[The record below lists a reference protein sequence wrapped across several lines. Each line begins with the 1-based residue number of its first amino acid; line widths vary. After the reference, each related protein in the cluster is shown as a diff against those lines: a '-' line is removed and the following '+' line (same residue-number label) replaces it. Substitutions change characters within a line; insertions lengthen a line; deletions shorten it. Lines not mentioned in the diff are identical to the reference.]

1 MQESNSKTVGPKTL
15 TNVAPTLQYFWTH
28 SSTVVN
34 YTYHL
39 P

>member
-1 MQESNSKTVGPKTL
+1 MQESNSKTVGPNIS
-15 TNVAPTLQYFWTH
+15 TNVVLTLQYFWTH

-39 P
+39 L